1 MKKVVVE
8 RFSSYIEL
16 TVNKVC
22 ILLVGGL
29 VWKMI
34 TNKLFCTKG
43 TFSLETECG
52 WCCWCWYSLK
62 GGNSRVVVVG
72 KSGIFKT
79 VFGNN
84 TFCVCVFSW
93 EVGF

>member
-1 MKKVVVE
+1 MFVWVFRFILGRTTESYLSRMKKVVVE

-72 KSGIFKT
+72 KSGIF
-79 VFGNN
+79 
-84 TFCVCVFSW
+84 
-93 EVGF
+93 